1 MLCPDPEHTVG
12 QWFRWAAAWRCVRHS
27 STFVS
32 APVGLDGRQP
42 GNYTALTTSP
52 ERKAHCH
59 THIHKNTYLYVSIQI
74 IQPHLHSQYLSP
86 ICSPPHTHTHTHIH
100 TLKGPAKHKD
110 YIMSRRITMTPTW
123 PGCAAALPL
132 AWVCLNLLFE
142 GKDCPQFKQVF
153 TYADRQLKHVVCI
166 SCCSGARL
174 SQAQHVNWGWGSTC
188 F

>member
-59 THIHKNTYLYVSIQI
+59 THTYTYLYVSIQI

-86 ICSPPHTHTHTHIH
+86 ICSPPHTHTHTY
-100 TLKGPAKHKD
+100 TYTQGPRQTQGLHYVKED
-110 YIMSRRITMTPTW
+110 YNDSNVTRLRSCSASGVSVP
-123 PGCAAALPL
+123 
-132 AWVCLNLLFE
+132 E
-142 GKDCPQFKQVF
+142 F
-153 TYADRQLKHVVCI
+153 TV
-166 SCCSGARL
+166 
-174 SQAQHVNWGWGSTC
+174 
-188 F
+188 